1 MAFKPVIPDL
11 AKKARVSML
20 EKLYDNPIMSRHQIS
35 SRQLKKKIQK
45 LLLQKNFESGLAEI
59 GRMPARKAINPLFS
73 FLCSLDELLKW
84 RAVTAMGEIVDR
96 LADADMESARVI
108 MRRYMWQLN
117 DESGGIGWGCPEA
130 MGEVMARNDN
140 LAQEFWCIQISYIRP
155 DGNFLEH
162 EVLQR
167 GALWGVGRLA
177 HARPQLLKT
186 SVDYLHPY
194 MQADDPSLRGLAAW
208 AAGALRNK
216 KTEVILNQLK
226 DDSAKL
232 NVYLD
237 GHIIRRSV
245 GEIAKKALQMVK
257 NESEVH

>member
-1 MAFKPVIPDL
+1 MMEWWKNGIL
-11 AKKARVSML
+11 G
-20 EKLYDNPIMSRHQIS
+20 MSRHQIS

-96 LADADMESARVI
+96 LADADIESARVI

-130 MGEVMARNDN
+130 MGEIMARNEN
-140 LAQEFWCIQISYIRP
+140 LAGEFWCILISYIRP
-155 DGNFLEH
+155 DANFLEH

-177 HARPQLLKT
+177 HARPPLLKD

-194 MQADDPSLRGLAAW
+194 MQAEDPYLRGLAAW
-208 AAGALRNK
+208 SAGAIQNK
-216 KTEVILNQLK
+216 KTKAILNRLK
-226 DDSAKL
+226 QDPATL
-232 NVYLD
+232 NVFLK
-237 GHIIRRSV
+237 GHLKTCSVAELAEAALARS
-245 GEIAKKALQMVK
+245 
-257 NESEVH
+257 

>member
-1 MAFKPVIPDL
+1 MG
-11 AKKARVSML
+11 S
-20 EKLYDNPIMSRHQIS
+20 HQKTR
-35 SRQLKKKIQK
+35 RQLKEKIRK
-45 LLLQKNFESGLAEI
+45 LLLQQNIESGLAEI

-84 RAVTAMGEIVDR
+84 RAVTAMGEVVDQ

-130 MGEVMARNDN
+130 MGEIMARNEN
-140 LAQEFWCIQISYIRP
+140 LAGEFWCILISYIRP

-162 EVLQR
+162 EGLQR

-177 HARPQLLKT
+177 PQLLKT

-194 MQADDPSLRGLAAW
+194 MQTDDPHLRGLAAW

-226 DDSAKL
+226 DDSAEL

-237 GHIIRRSV
+237 GHITRRSV
-245 GEIAKKALQMVK
+245 GEISKNALQMVK
-257 NESEVH
+257 TV

>member
-1 MAFKPVIPDL
+1 
-11 AKKARVSML
+11 
-20 EKLYDNPIMSRHQIS
+20 MSPHQIS
-35 SRQLKKKIQK
+35 SRQLKKTIQR

-84 RAVTAMGEIVDR
+84 RAVTAMGEIVDP
-96 LADADMESARVI
+96 LADADLESARVI

-130 MGEVMARNDN
+130 MGEIMARNEK
-140 LAQEFWCIQISYIRP
+140 LAQEFWRIQISYIRP

-177 HARPQLLKT
+177 QARPQLLKT

-194 MQADDPSLRGLAAW
+194 MQAGDPSLRGLAAW

-232 NVYLD
+232 NLYLD

-245 GEIAKKALQMVK
+245 GEISKNALQMVK
-257 NESEVH
+257 TESPS